1 MLTEVFFP
9 TILAASLVFSPSDA
23 DVSYSVAAG
32 LVEKHT
38 PRDAGTLRG
47 ARAANFIFNAATA
60 AGADAR
66 TDCFVAKT
74 PAGEKKMTNVYASF
88 EVDPAAGWI
97 VYLSHFD
104 TKAGVACPGANDG
117 ASTSGLLVGMC
128 EALARQRRLLECNV
142 MLLWTDGEECISA
155 YGPDDGLWG
164 ARRASNFLKESGRK
178 VVAVICL
185 DMLGDRDLEISLP
198 RNSSKKLKKTALAI
212 AGVTSLK
219 GRVKEIREIVIDDN
233 VPFADEGFET
243 INLIDFEYGSK
254 PKSNDYWHTPN
265 DTIDKI
271 SRQSLLDAG
280 RFAVKFIDILP
291 RLEKPGS

>member
-1 MLTEVFFP
+1 MFFS
-9 TILAASLVFSPSDA
+9 TILAASLVFTPSDA
-23 DVSYSVAAG
+23 RVSHSAAADLVA
-32 LVEKHT
+32 KHT

-66 TDCFVAKT
+66 TDSFMAKT
-74 PAGEKKMTNVYASF
+74 PRGMKRMTNVYATF
-88 EVDPAAGWI
+88 AVDPSAGWI
-97 VYLSHFD
+97 VYISHFD
-104 TKAGVACPGANDG
+104 TKTGVACPGANDG
-117 ASTSGLLVGMC
+117 ASTSGLLIGMC
-128 EALARQRRLLECNV
+128 EALARQRRLLKCNV
-142 MLLWTDGEECISA
+142 MLVWTDGEECISE

-164 ARRASNFLKESGRK
+164 ARRAAKFLKDGAFK
-178 VVAVICL
+178 VIAAICL
-185 DMLGDRDLEISLP
+185 DMLGDKDLEISLP
-198 RNSSKKLKKTALAI
+198 KNSSKKLKRAALAI
-212 AGVTSLK
+212 ADATPLK

-233 VPFADEGFET
+233 VPFSEEGFET

-280 RFAVKFIDILP
+280 QFAIKFIDILP
-291 RLEKPGS
+291 RLEKTGS